1 MEPRDL
7 VDTAIRLGKEAG
19 ADQVEAFFLEHSNL
33 SIEVRR
39 QRLETLRQ
47 SKERGIGIRVL
58 KGESLGYAFT
68 SDLTPEALRQ
78 SAESAVDNAKYVS
91 PDPARCL
98 PGSETIDLALAQ
110 FDPELKATALEKKI
124 DLALAIEQA
133 AFEQDK
139 RISKSERSVFEEGE
153 YLVAVA
159 NSYGLNVSYKG
170 NFCGGYAWVVA
181 EENGDAQTGSG
192 LFYSTRL
199 SKIDPEEIGKEAAQ
213 EALSL
218 LGAEPVPT
226 QKLAL
231 ILPPQAATQFLG
243 ILAPALTAE
252 AAQKGRSL
260 FAGRVGQHV
269 ASDTVTLVDD
279 GTLRGGIN
287 TAPVDGEGVPSQC
300 TVLLEQGVLKGF
312 LHNSYTAAKDG
323 TCSTGNAMRGSFKG
337 LPNVGPTNLFF
348 APGTAKPQDLV
359 GSVKKGLLVL
369 DLLGTHTANP
379 ISGDFSLGATG
390 ILIENG
396 HLTRPVRG
404 VVLAGNVVTLLK
416 QVQAAADDLRFY
428 LGYGSPTLLV
438 GPLTVSGT

>member
-231 ILPPQAATQFLG
+231 ILPPQAATQFL
-243 ILAPALTAE
+243 
-252 AAQKGRSL
+252 
-260 FAGRVGQHV
+260 
-269 ASDTVTLVDD
+269 
-279 GTLRGGIN
+279 
-287 TAPVDGEGVPSQC
+287 
-300 TVLLEQGVLKGF
+300 
-312 LHNSYTAAKDG
+312 
-323 TCSTGNAMRGSFKG
+323 
-337 LPNVGPTNLFF
+337 
-348 APGTAKPQDLV
+348 
-359 GSVKKGLLVL
+359 
-369 DLLGTHTANP
+369 
-379 ISGDFSLGATG
+379 
-390 ILIENG
+390 
-396 HLTRPVRG
+396 
-404 VVLAGNVVTLLK
+404 
-416 QVQAAADDLRFY
+416 
-428 LGYGSPTLLV
+428 
-438 GPLTVSGT
+438 